1 MRNKHDYVVDVL
13 QHTVLNLVN
22 ISIYSSSISS
32 LHVFGAVSSPPTF
45 LNLKEGGVVILGA
58 TGRYVTLKIIRN
70 LHNGDPGFRNHVT
83 V

>member
-1 MRNKHDYVVDVL
+1 MKNKHDYVVDVL

-45 LNLKEGGVVILGA
+45 LNLKEGGVDLSNLG
-58 TGRYVTLKIIRN
+58 GDLDLGLFWEPQGDTL
-70 LHNGDPGFRNHVT
+70 P
-83 V
+83 